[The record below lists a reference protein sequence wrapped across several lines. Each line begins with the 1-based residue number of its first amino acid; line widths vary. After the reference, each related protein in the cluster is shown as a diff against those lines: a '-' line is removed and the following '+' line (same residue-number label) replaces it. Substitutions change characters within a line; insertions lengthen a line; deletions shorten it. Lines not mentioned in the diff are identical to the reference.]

1 MLTIVQGLHS
11 EPGIAAVWAG
21 HSAGGVSQLTPGQN
35 LSTMQELLKI

>member
-21 HSAGGVSQLTPGQN
+21 HSAGGGLVNSHRDKT
-35 LSTMQELLKI
+35 